1 MAEFYVFDMDH
12 TLIEND
18 CDVSWKEFCVA
29 EKLAP
34 ETDIAEAD
42 RFFQQ
47 YLAGTLD
54 AEEFL
59 AFQLREFVGKSEEC
73 MRELAREHFE
83 KVVKNRI
90 RPKALAY
97 VRARLAA
104 GKRCAILTSTN
115 EIIARPIGE
124 YFGIKEVYGAQL
136 EIKNGLFTGKR
147 CGVYTAGEGKAEIV
161 RRLSAESDTPLA
173 DFAAYGDSI
182 NDLPLLKV
190 VGEPYAVSPG
200 ASLKKEAI
208 ELGFTVLDWR
218 E

>member
-34 ETDIAEAD
+34 ETDIIEAE

-47 YLAGTLD
+47 YLSGTLD

-59 AFQLREFVGKSEEC
+59 AFQLREFIGNDEKR
-73 MRELAREHFE
+73 MRELAQKHFDN
-83 KVVKNRI
+83 VVKKRV
-90 RPKALAY
+90 RPKAFAY
-97 VRARLAA
+97 VKELVSA

-115 EIIARPIGE
+115 EIIARPTGNF
-124 YFGIKEVYGAQL
+124 FGIKEVYGAQL
-136 EIKNGLFTGKR
+136 EICDGLFTGRR
-147 CGVYTAGEGKAEIV
+147 CGIYTAGEGKAEIV
-161 RRLSAESDTPLA
+161 RQLSAESNIPLS

-182 NDLPLLKV
+182 NDLPLLKT

-200 ASLKKEAI
+200 ESLKKEAL
-208 ELGFTVLDWR
+208 ELGFSILDWR